1 MSTSTVCYDKLCRRR
16 SRITS
21 DLPSGHGQL
30 ASEHTVCRDVP
41 QLPAHRCVGVLK
53 KHLKSLAQEVLGLP
67 AVRCYTILG
76 TSSAADGEPPAGAA
90 LIAQCIMLALPE
102 SELCGRSREPSQ
114 IGLADIS
121 EAVLRVDK
129 VVA

>member
-16 SRITS
+16 SQITS
-21 DLPSGHGQL
+21 DPPSGYGQL
-30 ASEHTVCRDVP
+30 ASEHTVCQDVP
-41 QLPAHRCVGVLK
+41 QLPAHRRVGVLK
-53 KHLKSLAQEVLGLP
+53 KHLKSFAQEVLGLP

-76 TSSAADGEPPAGAA
+76 TSSAAGGEPPAGAA
-90 LIAQCIMLALPE
+90 LIAQRITLALPE
-102 SELCGRSREPSQ
+102 GELRGRSRQLAE

-121 EAVLRVDK
+121 ETMLGIDE